1 MTTAVSAISIEHDT
15 QERNAALA
23 RLASSTLPKVVFIT
37 HALGGGTER
46 HVQDLALM
54 LADTHEVLILKPA
67 GPDVLSLQLAR
78 QSEKLTAYFSGT
90 SEYPQLVEFL
100 RSLVISRVHLH
111 HVDGLP
117 KAILDLAAAL
127 DAALDITLHDH
138 FPITPQYYLDEGGV
152 VPTRRIVHAWNLSND
167 EWRGQ
172 MHRLL
177 NAAARVICPSRY
189 IQERIAEYF
198 PDIKTLVWPHP
209 QAFIQ
214 HSGSAVPTV
223 KVIVLGRLTPSKGL
237 GIIEACALDAKTRN
251 LALEFVVVGPTV
263 VPLSCFPAL
272 PITVHGSYE
281 EHDLLELVALE
292 RADAFIFPSQ
302 IPESFS
308 YTLSI
313 ALASGLP
320 IIASRLGA
328 FIERL
333 ETVPQAKM
341 LDWNSA
347 ANIWNDALLA
357 AANAPPIPKNNVTA
371 QAITP
376 AQYFAQYTAVSVA
389 THATNAATTTAA
401 TNAAATDTPR
411 SVTLKAAFFYPSK
424 KISTDTI
431 YSMPDLYSLGV
442 VCGQTE
448 ARHELVRRIDEAEH
462 EIVSARE
469 SAEAAHIALRERDQ
483 DVDDLNLA
491 LQQTQADYGVLQR
504 HQEELAAALDETRVT
519 LEGERDVARAAY
531 HEIDGSRFW
540 RMTAPLRTVAHFIKS
555 WVYRAKDARLSARQL
570 PHRIAVAS
578 QILKEE
584 GAVALGKR
592 VHEKLTRRME
602 TPRESKPI
610 YELEAAITPLVV
622 PHHAAPRFTIIIPVY
637 AQHVMTF
644 TCLKSIAATCAD
656 LAIEVIVIDDC
667 SPEPA
672 SEALAAVTG
681 ITILRNTVN
690 LGFLRNCNKA
700 AQLARGEYLVILNN
714 DTIVTKGW
722 LAEMAAVFDSQ
733 AGTGMVGCKLIYP
746 DGTLQEAG
754 GIIWRDGSG
763 WNYGRNDK
771 ADKPEYNYLREV
783 DYCSGACLLIR
794 RDFWNELGGFDE
806 AYAPAYYEDGDLA
819 FRVRAAGKRVFYQPR
834 AVVVHFEGKSSGT
847 DLTQGIKKHQVIN
860 QGTFV
865 NRWRNVLAK
874 HRINGLSPQLER
886 DRYSKRRV
894 LVLDACMLTPDQDA
908 GSLRM
913 FEMLKIMAGMG
924 CKVTFV
930 ADNLEYRSPY
940 TQQIQSLGVE
950 VLWHPFYASVS
961 ALLERT
967 AAQYDVVMLS
977 RATVAVKYV
986 DLVKRVAPRAK
997 LVFDTVDLHFLRQ
1010 QRLADLNP
1018 ENPDPALLAAAEA
1031 MKKQELDIMSKA
1043 DVTLVVSPVEQ
1054 ALLDTLAPQVRVNI
1068 VSTIHDTTPGPKSFA
1083 ERSGILFIGGF
1094 RHPPNLDAVT
1104 WYCEHVLPIIRQ
1116 KAPGLITTLIG
1127 SNAPPSLQKFA
1138 APDFVIAGFVR
1149 DVSPYYQSARLSI
1162 SPLRYGAGVKGKI
1175 NISMQYG
1182 VPVVATTVSV
1192 EGMFLHD
1199 GIEALVADTPEAFA
1213 DAAIRGHSDETLW
1226 NALSKA
1232 SLLNIET
1239 YFSSRRAREALAG
1252 VLDLDLVQ
1260 V

>member
-1 MTTAVSAISIEHDT
+1 MTTAASAISIEHDT
-15 QERNAALA
+15 QQHQAALS
-23 RLASSTLPKVVFIT
+23 RLASSTLPKIVFIT

-46 HVQDLALM
+46 HIQDMALM
-54 LADTHEVLILKPA
+54 LANTHEVLILKPS
-67 GPDVLSLQLAR
+67 GPDVLSVQWAR
-78 QSEKLTAYFSGT
+78 QGEKLTAYFSGAA
-90 SEYPQLVEFL
+90 EYPQLAEFL
-100 RSLVISRVHLH
+100 KLLMISRVHLH
-111 HVDGLP
+111 HIDGLP
-117 KAILDLAAAL
+117 IAILDLAATLRAP
-127 DAALDITLHDH
+127 LDITLHDH
-138 FPITPQYYLDEGGV
+138 FLITPQYFLDEGGV
-152 VPTRRIVHAWNLSND
+152 VPTHTIMHAWNLSN
-167 EWRGQ
+167 EAWRNQ
-172 MHRLL
+172 MHGLL
-177 NAAARVICPSRY
+177 KTAARVICPSRY
-189 IQERIAEYF
+189 IQERVAEYF
-198 PDIKTLVWPHP
+198 PDIKTLLWPHP
-209 QAFIQ
+209 EAIA
-214 HSGSAVPTV
+214 HPLASAVHV
-223 KVIVLGRLTPSKGL
+223 RKVLVLGRLASSKGL
-237 GIIEACALDAKTRN
+237 TVIEACAQDAKARN
-251 LALEFVVVGPTV
+251 LALQFVVLGPTV
-263 VPLSCFPAL
+263 APLPAFPTL
-272 PITVHGSYE
+272 PITVYGSYDE
-281 EHDLLELVALE
+281 RDLPELIALQ

-308 YTLSI
+308 YTLSA

-333 ETVPQAKM
+333 ETMPQAKM

-347 ANIWNDALLA
+347 ANIWNDALLVA
-357 AANAPPIPKNNVTA
+357 TNAPSSPKNNVVMQSTS
-371 QAITP
+371 P
-376 AQYFAQYTAVSVA
+376 AQYLAQYTLSAV
-389 THATNAATTTAA
+389 TASPA
-401 TNAAATDTPR
+401 VTSAAATDTSR
-411 SVTLKAAFFYPSK
+411 LVTLKAAFFHQPK
-424 KISTDTI
+424 KIQADAL

-442 VCGQTE
+442 VCGQAE

-462 EIVSARE
+462 EIVSTRE

-531 HEIDGSRFW
+531 YEIDGSRFW

-555 WVYRAKDARLSARQL
+555 WVYRAKDARLSTRQL

-592 VHEKLTRRME
+592 VHEKLTRRAE
-602 TPRESKPI
+602 TSRESKPI
-610 YELEAAITPLVV
+610 YELETAITPLIV
-622 PHHAAPRFTIIIPVY
+622 PHHAAPRFSIIIPVY

-656 LAIEVIVIDDC
+656 LAIEVMVIDDC

-672 SEALAAVTG
+672 ADAMVAVTG
-681 ITILRNTVN
+681 INIVRNSVN

-700 AQLARGEYLVILNN
+700 ALLARGEYLVILNN
-714 DTIVTKGW
+714 DTIVTAGW
-722 LAEMAAVFDSQ
+722 LQEMAAVFDSQ
-733 AGTGMVGCKLIYP
+733 TDTGMVGCKLIYP
-746 DGTLQEAG
+746 DGSLQEAG

-794 RDFWNELGGFDE
+794 RDFWQELGGFDE
-806 AYAPAYYEDGDLA
+806 AYVPAYYEDGDLA

-847 DLTQGIKKHQVIN
+847 DLNQGIKKHQVIN
-860 QGTFV
+860 QETFA
-865 NRWRNVLAK
+865 NRWRSVLAK

-913 FEMLKIMAGMG
+913 FEMLKIMAGLG

-940 TQQIQSLGVE
+940 TQQIQALGVE
-950 VLWHPFYASVS
+950 VLWHPFYSS
-961 ALLERT
+961 ITALLERT
-967 AAQYDVVMLS
+967 AAQYDVIMLS

-1018 ENPDPALLAAAEA
+1018 ENPCPALLAAAEA
-1031 MKKQELDIMSKA
+1031 MKKQELDIMNKS

-1068 VSTIHDTTPGPKSFA
+1068 VSTIHDTTPGPQSFA
-1083 ERSGILFIGGF
+1083 ERNGILFIGGF

-1104 WYCEHVLPIIRQ
+1104 WYCENVLPIIRQ

-1127 SNAPPSLQKFA
+1127 SNAPPALQKFA
-1138 APDFVIAGFVR
+1138 APDFVIAGFVS
-1149 DVSPYYQSARLSI
+1149 DVSPYYQGARLSI

-1192 EGMFLHD
+1192 EGMFLRD
-1199 GIEALVADTPEAFA
+1199 GIDALVADTPEAFA
-1213 DAAIRGHSDETLW
+1213 DAVIRGHADEVLW
-1226 NALSKA
+1226 NSLSKA

-1252 VLDLDLVQ
+1252 VLDLA
-1260 V
+1260 